1 MVKYAMMIWN
11 YELFFIPFKTC
22 LPIESK
28 WTLILNFAQT
38 KGQHSAQKWQAYGQL
53 VLCTVSDFYQK
64 ITWLWSTCFGQ
75 ILIIC
80 IVIILR
86 HSLPFY
92 SVLHQVN
99 TVYRANKWLVSGQLF
114 HAQCEI
120 LIKIISMGIKI
131 KIVLPDQHRK

>member
-53 VLCTVSDFYQK
+53 VLCTVSDFYRK

-114 HAQCEI
+114 HAKCEI